1 MLFRRMGRS
10 LHVREAKP
18 RVLVVDDV
26 EDVREMYV
34 EYLNY
39 LGFDAQGA
47 SNGRDAVRKAISR
60 RQALI
65 VMDLAMPVLDGWE
78 AIRILRADPRTR
90 SIPIVVL
97 TGQAQ
102 PEPLQRAIAVG
113 ATEVV
118 VKPCLPAQLGRIVVS
133 RLAQQTS
140 SGAPA

>member
-1 MLFRRMGRS
+1 
-10 LHVREAKP
+10 
-18 RVLVVDDV
+18 VLVVDDV
-26 EDVREMYV
+26 DDVRDMYV

-133 RLAQQTS
+133 RLAQQTGS
-140 SGAPA
+140 APPPPPLG